1 MGQDYYD
8 LLGVS
13 KNADS
18 NEIKKQYKK
27 MAMKYHPD
35 RNKDNKEESEK
46 KFKDISNA
54 YNVLTDPQK
63 KQIYD
68 QCGEEG
74 LKQGGGGVDPFSMFQ
89 EMFGEGGFS
98 FGGMGGMGGMGSM
111 GGMGGGRQN
120 RSNHEVKKI
129 NVSLEDLYNGKTFK
143 FNITHTVLKEG
154 KKNLIKTC
162 THCGGAGVE
171 VKVQRLGP
179 LIQQMQVPCS
189 HCNGSGKIFDKNY
202 LEKVNKKI
210 TLPIQKGMCNGEQ
223 IVLNGLGNFNIHTME
238 NDNLI
243 FVINEMEHE
252 VFRREKNDLLIGLDI
267 TLLDSLVGFK
277 FEFTHLD
284 GEKCI
289 IESDEIIKQDDIKV
303 VKNKGMPYNSRNEVF
318 GDLIFKFNIIYP
330 SQIDDKH
337 FDKLK
342 NILPETMFDK
352 VEELS
357 NKYKL
362 ETYTKSNH
370 FDEEEQQNGP
380 GCQQQ

>member
-1 MGQDYYD
+1 MGQDYYE

-13 KNADS
+13 KNANSD
-18 NEIKKQYKK
+18 EIKKQYRK

-35 RNKDNKEESEK
+35 RNKNNKEEAEK

-74 LKQGGGGVDPFSMFQ
+74 LKQGGAGVDPFSMFQ

-98 FGGMGGMGGMGSM
+98 FGGMGGMGGMG
-111 GGMGGGRQN
+111 GKQQN
-120 RSNHEVKKI
+120 RSNPEIKKI
-129 NVSLEDLYNGKTFK
+129 NVSLEDLYKGKTMK
-143 FNITHTVLKEG
+143 FNITHTVLKPEKSG
-154 KKNLIKTC
+154 SIRDCNN
-162 THCGGAGVE
+162 CGGSGVE

-189 HCNGSGKIFDKNY
+189 HCNGSGKLFDKNA
-202 LEKVNKKI
+202 LEKISKKV
-210 TLPIQKGMCNGEQ
+210 TLPIKKGMCNGEQ
-223 IVLNGLGNFNIHTME
+223 ILLKGLGNFNVHTMK
-238 NDNLI
+238 NDDLI
-243 FVINEMEHE
+243 FVINEQEHD

-277 FEFTHLD
+277 FEFSHLD
-284 GEKCI
+284 GKKFI
-289 IESDEIIKQDDIKV
+289 IESEQIIKQDDIKV
-303 VKNKGMPYNSRNEVF
+303 VRNKGMPYNSSGEVF
-318 GDLIFKFNIIYP
+318 GDLIFKFNIVYP
-330 SQIDDKH
+330 NKIDSKM

-342 NILPETMFDK
+342 DILPESMFDDNIST
-352 VEELS
+352 LS
-357 NKYKL
+357 ENYKL
-362 ETYTKSNH
+362 ENYSKSHN
-370 FDEEEQQNGP
+370 FDEEDTQQQGP

>member
-1 MGQDYYD
+1 MGQDYYE

-35 RNKDNKEESEK
+35 RNKNNKEEAEK

-74 LKQGGGGVDPFSMFQ
+74 LKQGGGGGDPFSMFQ

-98 FGGMGGMGGMGSM
+98 FGGMGGMGGMG
-111 GGMGGGRQN
+111 GGRQN

-129 NVSLEDLYNGKTFK
+129 NVSLEDLYKGKTFK
-143 FNITHTVLKEG
+143 FNITHTILKPEKMG
-154 KKNLIKTC
+154 SIKDC
-162 THCGGAGVE
+162 NHCGGSGVE

-189 HCNGSGKIFDKNY
+189 HCNGSGKIFDKNA
-202 LEKVNKKI
+202 LEKVSKKV
-210 TLPIQKGMCNGEQ
+210 TLPIKKGMCNGEQ
-223 IVLNGLGNFNIHTME
+223 IILKGLGNFNIHTME

-243 FVINEMEHE
+243 FLINETEHD

-289 IESDEIIKQDDIKV
+289 IESYEIIKQDDIKV

-352 VEELS
+352 VEEIS

-362 ETYTKSNH
+362 ETYNKSNH
-370 FDEEEQQNGP
+370 FDNENEQQNGP